1 MGDNQVTGGDIHK
14 LWMTAHMD
22 ISAVEDAY
30 IKLTE
35 QLDGDVAEGDEGKY
49 GKAFDSWN
57 IYREIVQLALFRTA
71 VSARAT
77 RLALDLAVSEFTF
90 VDGDAANGI
99 TDAGKEFLEAVGD
112 ENQTPPE
119 YVVEPEG
126 DPVAPLGNDE

>member
-1 MGDNQVTGGDIHK
+1 MADNQVTGGDIHK

-22 ISAVEDAY
+22 IAAVEDAY

-35 QLDGDVAEGDEGKY
+35 AVDGEVAEGSEDKFGKPF
-49 GKAFDSWN
+49 GSWN
-57 IYREIVQLALFRTA
+57 LFRETVQLALFTTG

-77 RLALDLAVSEFTF
+77 RLALDLAINEYIF
-90 VDGDAANGI
+90 VDGDAAAGI
-99 TDAGKEFLEAVGD
+99 TDAGKEFLEAVAD

-126 DPVAPLGNDE
+126 DPVAPMNDD